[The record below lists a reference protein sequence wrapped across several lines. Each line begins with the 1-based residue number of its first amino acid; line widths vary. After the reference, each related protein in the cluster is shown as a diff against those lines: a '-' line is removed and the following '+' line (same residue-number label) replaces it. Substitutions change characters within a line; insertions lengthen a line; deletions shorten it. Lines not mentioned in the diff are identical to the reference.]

1 MPTTPEKGRRKG
13 WRTAR
18 FAIGLALLLGALAL
32 PAAAQAPG
40 LTVSLGQGAAGGTDM
55 VVALEILIM
64 MTLLTLAPMLLILT
78 TSFTRILVVLHFVR
92 QALGTQQLP
101 PNQLLLGLALFLTFF
116 IMRPALDRANA
127 DALQPYL
134 ARQITQQ
141 VALER
146 AIVPFKEFMLNQ
158 ARGEDL
164 ALFVRL
170 SGQPRPANADELPL
184 SVIMPGFLISELRT
198 GFQIGF
204 LIYLPFLI
212 IDMVVA
218 SVLMSMGMLM
228 LPPVMISL
236 PFKVLLFVLA
246 DGWNLLVRSLVEGFS
261 F

>member
-1 MPTTPEKGRRKG
+1 MPTTPEKRLSRIRPGLFK
-13 WRTAR
+13 
-18 FAIGLALLLGALAL
+18 GLALAFAALAL

-40 LTVSLGQGAAGGTDM
+40 LTVSLGQGAAPGGEF
-55 VVALEILIM
+55 VVALEVLIL
-64 MTLLTLAPMLLILT
+64 MTLLTLAPMLLILA
-78 TSFTRILVVLHFVR
+78 TSFTRILIVLHFVR

-101 PNQLLLGLALFLTFF
+101 PNQLLIGLALFLTFF
-116 IMRPALDRANA
+116 IMKPALDTANSE
-127 DALQPYL
+127 ALQPYL
-134 ARQITQQ
+134 AQEITQQ
-141 VALER
+141 EAL
-146 AIVPFKEFMLNQ
+146 AKAVVPFKAFMLDQ
-158 ARGEDL
+158 ARGEDI

-170 SGQPRPANADELPL
+170 SGQPRPASSDELPL
-184 SVIMPGFLISELRT
+184 AVIMPGFVISELRI

-246 DGWNLLVRSLVEGFS
+246 DGWNLLVKSIVEGFR

>member
-1 MPTTPEKGRRKG
+1 MVGAAERR
-13 WRTAR
+13 RRLAR
-18 FAIGLALLLGALAL
+18 RLALPAALAALAL

-40 LTVSLGQGAAGGTDM
+40 LTVQLGPAAGPSADF
-55 VVALEILIM
+55 VVALEILIL
-64 MTLLTLAPMLLILT
+64 MTLLTLAPLLLILA

-101 PNQLLLGLALFLTFF
+101 PNQLLIGLALFLTFF
-116 IMRPALDRANA
+116 IMKPALDRANA

-134 ARQITQQ
+134 KREITQQ
-141 VALER
+141 EALGR
-146 AIVPFKEFMLNQ
+146 AVVPFKEFMLKQ
-158 ARGEDL
+158 ARDEDL

-170 SGQPRPANADELPL
+170 AGQPRPASPDELPL
-184 SVIMPGFLISELRT
+184 AVIMPGFVISELRV

-246 DGWNLLVRSLVEGFS
+246 DGWNLLVRSLVEGFRL
-261 F
+261 

>member
-1 MPTTPEKGRRKG
+1 MRPRPEPPIGSGGGLWRRL
-13 WRTAR
+13 T
-18 FAIGLALLLGALAL
+18 LLLLLLAL

-40 LTVSLGQGAAGGTDM
+40 LTVTLGQGAQGADL
-55 VVALEILIM
+55 VVALEILIL

-78 TSFTRILVVLHFVR
+78 TSFTRILVVLHFAR

-101 PNQLLLGLALFLTFF
+101 PNQLLIGLALFLTFF
-116 IMRPALDRANA
+116 IMKPALDTANRE
-127 DALQPYL
+127 ALQPYL
-134 ARQITQQ
+134 KREIAQQ
-141 VALER
+141 EALER
-146 AIVPFKEFMLNQ
+146 AIVPFKEFMLRQ
-158 ARGEDL
+158 ARDEDL

-170 SGQPRPANADELPL
+170 SRQPRPANAEDLPL
-184 SVIMPGFLISELRT
+184 AVIMPGFLISELRT

-246 DGWNLLVRSLVEGFS
+246 DGWNLLVRSVVEGFRL
-261 F
+261 